1 MKDIAKGAGKA
12 TLATA
17 KFAGKSTKI
26 IIVWVL
32 AICSCGILL
41 PGAIATTRGCH
52 KSVAIW
58 LVNVLLFWSVIGW
71 IAALI
76 WAFVNDKEPLAVQIA
91 KEQAKMSE
99 QN

>member
-17 KFAGKSTKI
+17 KFAGKSTQI
-26 IIVWVL
+26 IIVWIL
-32 AICSCGILL
+32 ALCTLGYLL

-52 KSVAIW
+52 KSVSIW
-58 LVNVLLFWSVIGW
+58 LVNILVGWTIIGW

-76 WAFVNDKEPLAVQIA
+76 WSFVNDKESLAVQIA